1 MSKHKN
7 GVIVLSTLD
16 IIRGW
21 FSKRKR
27 FENKQ
32 SLFYNMMPPEPLGE
46 KVISIAIVLDE
57 EVQEIIRAQSGL
69 ASLFLSNPSF
79 VEIGK
84 ELDPESTP
92 TIGWKYVDGKF
103 FKKHVFVREH
113 DVVWSV
119 AGDTC
124 EDTDCALC
132 NGGGMV
138 VATLQ
143 DGTSLGLSAT
153 RIPDANRTESSK
165 EKEENDK

>member
-16 IIRGW
+16 IIKGW

-46 KVISIAIVLDE
+46 KIISIAIVLDE

-79 VEIGK
+79 VEISK
-84 ELDPESTP
+84 ELDPESKP
-92 TIGWKYVDGKF
+92 QVGWKYIDGRF
-103 FKKHVFVREH
+103 FKKHVLVREN
-113 DVVWSV
+113 DVLWSV
-119 AGDTC
+119 DGDPC
-124 EDTDCALC
+124 DDPNCDLC
-132 NGGGMV
+132 LGGGKLTATINGENTPRLPV
-138 VATLQ
+138 VN
-143 DGTSLGLSAT
+143 
-153 RIPDANRTESSK
+153 RIEPSEEK
-165 EKEENDK
+165 EKNDE

>member
-16 IIRGW
+16 IIKGW

-46 KVISIAIVLDE
+46 KIISIAIVLDE

-79 VEIGK
+79 VEINK

-92 TIGWKYVDGKF
+92 TVGWKYIDGKF
-103 FKKHVFVREH
+103 FKKHAFVRED
-113 DVVWSV
+113 DVVWSLG
-119 AGDTC
+119 GDAC
-124 EDTDCALC
+124 EDPNCESC
-132 NGGGMV
+132 NSGGKL
-138 VATLQ
+138 VATLK
-143 DGTSLGLSAT
+143 DGQKIEG
-153 RIPDANRTESSK
+153 IPAVNKIELNK